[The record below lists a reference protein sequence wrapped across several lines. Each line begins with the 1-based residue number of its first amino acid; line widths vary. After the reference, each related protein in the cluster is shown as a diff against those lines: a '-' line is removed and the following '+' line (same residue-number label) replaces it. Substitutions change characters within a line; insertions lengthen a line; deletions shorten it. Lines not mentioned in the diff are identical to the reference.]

1 MKKYEKLIAVI
12 SVFAVVLAML
22 SGCSSTTYD
31 YEEYDSYSSGGEE
44 VEMGEVIRE
53 ELGDGPAD
61 AYYEGERRWNAM
73 TGQD

>member
-12 SVFAVVLAML
+12 LVLAVVLAML
-22 SGCSSTTYD
+22 SGCSSSTYD
-31 YEEYDSYSSGGEE
+31 YEEYDSYSSGSEE